1 MRRPQERLQGLLIL
15 HRDFQDFSGE
25 QIGYGML
32 SGTLGTWFSA
42 FSSPRSVSQLALL
55 PRDYAGAP
63 NLPSKLLWVHK
74 KGQLHR
80 QQEASAATV
89 PAELLFTVNIKVR
102 QHFSEALSDKV
113 HVLTDSFHF
122 LHLKDGKYCRFY
134 VVVFHFQ
141 NLAYQLSVLSK
152 RKITSQSS
160 NQWHTDIHS
169 TAICTTGKGLLF
181 MMFPLAHTQFLQ
193 ESQGKKNN

>member
-1 MRRPQERLQGLLIL
+1 MPSAVPGQSHNWHCYPETMQEHQICPPNFSEYIRRGSCTGSRKL
-15 HRDFQDFSGE
+15 
-25 QIGYGML
+25 
-32 SGTLGTWFSA
+32 
-42 FSSPRSVSQLALL
+42 LL
-55 PRDYAGAP
+55 P
-63 NLPSKLLWVHK
+63 L
-74 KGQLHR
+74 
-80 QQEASAATV
+80 V

-181 MMFPLAHTQFLQ
+181 MMFPSAHTQFLQ
-193 ESQGKKNN
+193 ESQGKK